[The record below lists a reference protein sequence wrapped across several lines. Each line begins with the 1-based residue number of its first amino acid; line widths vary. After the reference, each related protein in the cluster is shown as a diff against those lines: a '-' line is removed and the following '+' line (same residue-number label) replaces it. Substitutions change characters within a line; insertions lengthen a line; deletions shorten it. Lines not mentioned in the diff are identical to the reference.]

1 MIIHKSH
8 SKKEIIKIF
17 RSIEVC
23 IDPSCT
29 KREICENFNHYE
41 SYAKYNDDIQN
52 LSELIQIL
60 KSQSNKRRISV
71 ETKKEIMLNC
81 KKVINFCNNHHIY
94 NASTFNNPLD
104 LYNAVLFIHPYG
116 DIPSVRRACQL
127 YNNSP
132 MQINHINPIIS
143 KETIE
148 LLEERKE
155 MKKIRHLPFSHKKGN
170 FIVLFD

>member
-1 MIIHKSH
+1 MLIHKSH

-29 KREICENFNHYE
+29 KREICENFKDHE
-41 SYAKYNDDIQN
+41 KYAKYNNDIQN
-52 LSELIQIL
+52 LSELINIL
-60 KSQSNKRRISV
+60 KSKSNKRRISV
-71 ETKKEIMLNC
+71 ETKREIMLNSKKIISFC
-81 KKVINFCNNHHIY
+81 KNYHIY
-94 NASTFNNPLD
+94 NESTFNNQID

-116 DIPSVRRACQL
+116 DIPSVRRACKL
-127 YNNSP
+127 YNESP
-132 MQINHINPIIS
+132 MQLNHINPILS

-148 LLEERKE
+148 LLEEKKE
-155 MKKIRHLPFSHKKGN
+155 IRRRRHIPFESKRGK

>member
-17 RSIEVC
+17 RSIGVC

-29 KREICENFNHYE
+29 KREICENFKDHE
-41 SYAKYNDDIQN
+41 KYAKYNNDIQN
-52 LSELIQIL
+52 LSELIKIL
-60 KSQSNKRRISV
+60 KSKSNKRRISV

-81 KKVINFCNNHHIY
+81 KKVINFCNNHYIY
-94 NASTFNNPLD
+94 NDSTFNNPVD

-116 DIPSVRRACQL
+116 DIPSVRRACKL
-127 YNNSP
+127 YNESP
-132 MQINHINPIIS
+132 MQLNHINPILS

-148 LLEERKE
+148 LLEERKA
-155 MKKIRHLPFSHKKGN
+155 IRKLRTIPFSFKQGK